1 MAEGR
6 TGKLRAGLSSRH
18 SREYSSIIDRMRTV
32 PPSAVRPWM
41 KGRVEAV
48 PDVPLFLGLRKPAPP
63 VPLEIDRLRRKLPC
77 RWGARSPH
85 KSSDKSD
92 EQTAKYR
99 KNSHDRLTLAKIC
112 VICKSL
118 HMTHFQSTNDGAE
131 VVGSSDSNPVR
142 VAFFFWAVCLCNPHG
157 YWLRGRLLKLS
168 ELVGVR
174 GSWLKFVKK
183 RQENGGQM
191 APKWH

>member
-1 MAEGR
+1 
-6 TGKLRAGLSSRH
+6 
-18 SREYSSIIDRMRTV
+18 
-32 PPSAVRPWM
+32 
-41 KGRVEAV
+41 
-48 PDVPLFLGLRKPAPP
+48 
-63 VPLEIDRLRRKLPC
+63 
-77 RWGARSPH
+77 
-85 KSSDKSD
+85 
-92 EQTAKYR
+92 
-99 KNSHDRLTLAKIC
+99 
-112 VICKSL
+112 
-118 HMTHFQSTNDGAE
+118 MTHFQSTNNGAE

>member
-1 MAEGR
+1 M
-6 TGKLRAGLSSRH
+6 RAGLSSRH

-142 VAFFFWAVCLCNPHG
+142 VARQWRVIAAGEFERSSSRAKSEADRPAVD
-157 YWLRGRLLKLS
+157 
-168 ELVGVR
+168 
-174 GSWLKFVKK
+174 
-183 RQENGGQM
+183 
-191 APKWH
+191 PKGEAKPNQSR

>member
-1 MAEGR
+1 M
-6 TGKLRAGLSSRH
+6 RAGLSSRH

-142 VAFFFWAVCLCNPHG
+142 VAT
-157 YWLRGRLLKLS
+157 LKIPRNRMNTAFAGFL
-168 ELVGVR
+168 LVGNEWQR
-174 GSWLKFVKK
+174 EAAKSTK
-183 RQENGGQM
+183 RSRFL
-191 APKWH
+191 APNWHQDQPLRCLLLSQRSAR